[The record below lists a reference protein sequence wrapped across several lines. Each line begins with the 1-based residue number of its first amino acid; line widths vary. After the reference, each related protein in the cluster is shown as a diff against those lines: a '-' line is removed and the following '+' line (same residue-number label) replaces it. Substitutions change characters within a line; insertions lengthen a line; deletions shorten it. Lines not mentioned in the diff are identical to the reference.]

1 MVTQDVNA
9 LIVESGNPTQLSSA
23 LQRII
28 SDKNLRDQ
36 MTQVGPQTA
45 RERYSDRRLTEEMR
59 ALYRK
64 LLKVN
69 A

>member
-1 MVTQDVNA
+1 MVTHEGNA
-9 LIVESGNPTQLSSA
+9 LIVESGNPKQLSSA

-28 SDKNLRDQ
+28 SDDNLRDS
-36 MTQVGPQTA
+36 MAQVGPATA

-59 ALYRK
+59 TLYRK